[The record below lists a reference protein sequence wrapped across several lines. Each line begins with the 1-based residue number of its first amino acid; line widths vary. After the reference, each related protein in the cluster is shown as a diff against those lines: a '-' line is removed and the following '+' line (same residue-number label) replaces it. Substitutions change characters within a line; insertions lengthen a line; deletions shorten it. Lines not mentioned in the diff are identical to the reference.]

1 MTRVQQSVRP
11 ILNGLARRP
20 AGYLVPMVVENTGRG
35 ERAFD
40 IYSRLLKERIVFIG
54 TPIDDQVAN
63 LIVAQ
68 LLYLQSEDPEKEI
81 ALYINSPGGNVTAG
95 LAIYD
100 TMQYIRPPVSTIC
113 IGMAYSMAA
122 VLLAGGAHG
131 MRYALP
137 HANILIHQPWGGMQG
152 QATDIQIHAKEI
164 LRTREQL
171 NQILARHT
179 GQKIEKVTQDT
190 ERDYFLTSEAAKEY
204 GLIDDIIL
212 TPIKAGEKEKEKEK
226 EKVAAGGSS
235 GAGGRAER
243 SSDRSPSAPF
253 AEREESKAFGL
264 SPDPAFTSAASAS
277 ALPTRC
283 YGAIIPRRRPPPDG
297 HRPIEP
303 AMRGR

>member
-1 MTRVQQSVRP
+1 MRQRQ
-11 ILNGLARRP
+11 RP

-63 LIVAQ
+63 LVVAQ

-81 ALYINSPGGNVTAG
+81 SLYINSPGGHVTAG

-113 IGMAYSMAA
+113 IGMAASMAA

-131 MRYALP
+131 LRYALP

-164 LRTREQL
+164 LREREQL
-171 NQILARHT
+171 NQIIAKHT
-179 GQKIEKVTQDT
+179 GQKIDKVTLDT
-190 ERDYFLTSEAAKEY
+190 DRDYFLTSEAAKQY

-212 TPIKAGEKEKEKEK
+212 TPPKLGDKDREKDKEKEK
-226 EKVAAGGSS
+226 EKVVAG
-235 GAGGRAER
+235 
-243 SSDRSPSAPF
+243 
-253 AEREESKAFGL
+253 
-264 SPDPAFTSAASAS
+264 
-277 ALPTRC
+277 
-283 YGAIIPRRRPPPDG
+283 
-297 HRPIEP
+297 
-303 AMRGR
+303 